1 MTERTRMRLLR
12 TWLVMLAILAAI
24 TCAHAEDLPLRIPPE
39 GKPEQ
44 LGGELTYERPTAM
57 AFDSRNRPYMF
68 NASEPEFFG
77 HILTLRDGGWKKLS
91 YLDELKEEFPN
102 LRAPNERDLHAPGTL
117 TVDDSDDLYAM
128 IYAGGRPVLLYSP
141 DLGNSFQ
148 VYKLPG
154 GPRKAFLEVRTGN
167 NDLGRP
173 PAIGTLT
180 FRKGYPTRWTAY
192 YNLSVIL
199 PERTQNGLKLGKPIR
214 VTDRCFGVS
223 NHSGGYS
230 FAVTTGAK
238 THVTYAEIPEEP
250 ETGNPTFVAT
260 IDRESRK
267 VTAREFLVNAHPKK
281 ADVHSTPVIA
291 ADSDGFLH
299 VLAGAHGESF
309 KYLRSRAAD
318 SITSGWTEPVSLG
331 GRQTYATLICDDDD
345 TLHTVFRIHPRL
357 LHQRRPAGGEWSGKP
372 ALATAPKGHRGYT
385 IFYHRLF
392 IDRRGKPYL
401 SFTFWEQDTR
411 AEGRYPRVVITSD
424 DGGETWELATTEVFT
439 EGVSAEK

>member
-1 MTERTRMRLLR
+1 MRLFQR
-12 TWLVMLAILAAI
+12 WLILLSIPFVI
-24 TCAHAEDLPLRIPPE
+24 TCAHAGDLPFRIPPE
-39 GKPEQ
+39 GEPEQ
-44 LGGELTYERPTAM
+44 LGGELKYERPTAM

-68 NASEPEFFG
+68 NACEPELFG
-77 HILTLRDGGWKKLS
+77 HILTLRDGGWERLS
-91 YLDELKEEFPN
+91 YLNALKEKYPN
-102 LRAPNERDLHAPGTL
+102 LAPPNERDLHAPGTL
-117 TVDDSDDLYAM
+117 TIDDTDNLYAI
-128 IYAGGRPVLLYSP
+128 IYVSGRPVLVFSP
-141 DLGNSFQ
+141 NLGESFQ

-154 GPRKAFLEVRTGN
+154 GPRRAFLEVRTGN
-167 NDLGRP
+167 NDLSQP
-173 PAIGTLT
+173 PAIGTLAH
-180 FRKGYPTRWTAY
+180 RKDYPTRWTAY
-192 YNLSVIL
+192 YDLSVIL
-199 PERTQNGLKLGKPIR
+199 PARTENGLDLGKPIQ

-260 IDRESRK
+260 IDRGSRK
-267 VTAREFLVNAHPKK
+267 LTAREFLVDAHPRK

-291 ADSDGFLH
+291 ADSEGFLH
-299 VLAGAHGESF
+299 VLAGAHGGSF
-309 KYLRSRAAD
+309 QYLRSRAPE
-318 SITSGWTEPVSLG
+318 SITSRWTDPVSLG
-331 GRQTYATLICDDDD
+331 GRQTYATLICDAED

-357 LHQRRPAGGEWSGKP
+357 LQQSKSAGREWSGKQ

-392 IDRRGKPYL
+392 IDQRGKPYL

-424 DGGETWELATTEVFT
+424 DGGETWELATTEVFM
-439 EGVSAEK
+439 EGIPAKK